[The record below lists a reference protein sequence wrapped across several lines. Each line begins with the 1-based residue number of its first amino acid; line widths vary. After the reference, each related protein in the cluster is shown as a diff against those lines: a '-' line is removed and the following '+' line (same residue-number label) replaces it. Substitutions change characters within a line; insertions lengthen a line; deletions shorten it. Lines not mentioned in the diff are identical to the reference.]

1 MIFGYRNSDKKSSN
15 RQTVRANSM
24 TNLNS
29 TLLSGALNSPR
40 KIPSPILNCTSLVRD
55 LQKADNIIN
64 RENLRNSERVSNH
77 SVSES
82 IETFRNNVRKHS
94 QNDKT
99 EKE

>member
-24 TNLNS
+24 TNF
-29 TLLSGALNSPR
+29 TIVSGALTSPR

-55 LQKADNIIN
+55 LQKADTIIN